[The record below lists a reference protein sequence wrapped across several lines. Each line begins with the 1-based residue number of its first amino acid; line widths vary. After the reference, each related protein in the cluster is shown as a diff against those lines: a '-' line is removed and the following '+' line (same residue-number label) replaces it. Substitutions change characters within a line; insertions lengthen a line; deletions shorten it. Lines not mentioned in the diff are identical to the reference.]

1 MPIGS
6 YWSLSRV
13 GPKWFDEAPWPIFI
27 IIILQNLHVQRQSLQ
42 PYPQPLGKPLRIL
55 LHVATLQHQGT
66 SPVSPIGFNG
76 EGVAEFFVGSSGPLE
91 RIVAFGL
98 DMVQRD

>member
-1 MPIGS
+1 M
-6 YWSLSRV
+6 
-13 GPKWFDEAPWPIFI
+13 
-27 IIILQNLHVQRQSLQ
+27 QRQSLQ

-76 EGVAEFFVGSSGPLE
+76 NGERLAEFFTGSSGPLE
-91 RIVAFGL
+91 RIVAFSL
-98 DMVQRD
+98 NMVQHD